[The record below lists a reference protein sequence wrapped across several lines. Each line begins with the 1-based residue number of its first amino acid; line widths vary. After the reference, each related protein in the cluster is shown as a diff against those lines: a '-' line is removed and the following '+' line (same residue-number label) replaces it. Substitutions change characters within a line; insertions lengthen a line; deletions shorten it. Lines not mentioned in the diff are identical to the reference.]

1 MNSRFLAGCMT
12 VTALIGPIPARAQT
26 QAPADIR
33 PAGPAARPV
42 PYPVTPPPRFMHAVE
57 NGTRTVT
64 GEPGPRYWQ
73 QRASYS
79 IDARLDVEGRRL
91 EGSAIVTYH
100 NASPDTLPLILF
112 KLYQNLHAVGA
123 ARHDPAEVTRGVALT
138 RVAVNGNALR
148 ADRRQGA
155 GYGVFGTRLGLWL
168 EEPLAPGDSTVIEID
183 FAYDVPRVG
192 AGGRMGWSDDNLFH
206 LAYWYPQLAVFD
218 DVVEWH
224 ADPFLGRAEFYAGFA
239 DYDVRIDVPEGWV
252 VLGTG
257 TLLNEEEVFPPLIRE
272 RIRRAEASD
281 DVVQVLTADDFGPG
295 RATVESPGGRLT
307 WRLTADR
314 VRDMAFSV
322 TRESLWDAARTP
334 VGDRD
339 GDGSTDYARVDA
351 LYRAAATSWTNAARY
366 AQHVIDFLSRDLGLP
381 YPWPHMTVVEGD
393 GIIGGGMEYPMVT
406 LIGAYNGQPSQAL
419 YGVIAHELAHMW
431 LPMTVN
437 SDEVRWAWMDEGTT
451 SFNTTQAATEFF
463 PAFDHEAQEVQQYAG
478 AAGAGFDGAMMRWTD
493 WEYPDGWGIAA
504 YAKPAAAMV
513 ALRYVLGDEVFD
525 EAYRSYV
532 STWAWKHPKPWD
544 FFHTFETVSGM
555 ELDWFWRGWF
565 YETWTMDHA
574 IARVE
579 STRDGTRITVEDRG
593 DLPMPATLTITRED
607 GSVERHVVPV
617 DRWLEGTRLAV
628 VQVRRGSPVV
638 QVELDAVGAFP
649 DTDRANDVW
658 RAGGTGD

>member
-1 MNSRFLAGCMT
+1 
-12 VTALIGPIPARAQT
+12 
-26 QAPADIR
+26 
-33 PAGPAARPV
+33 
-42 PYPVTPPPRFMHAVE
+42 MHAVE

-525 EAYRSYV
+525 EAYSQAVGLLPHVRDRQRHGARLVLAWVVLRDLDDGPRHRACRIHARRDPNHCRGPGRS
-532 STWAWKHPKPWD
+532 ANAGDAHD
-544 FFHTFETVSGM
+544 HA
-555 ELDWFWRGWF
+555 RGWIGGTARRSGGPVAGGYPPGCRAGPPWF
-565 YETWTMDHA
+565 PGGAGRARRSGSISGHGPRQR
-574 IARVE
+574 RVE
-579 STRDGTRITVEDRG
+579 SGRHGRLSLRAPP
-593 DLPMPATLTITRED
+593 LPAFRHAPPRARE
-607 GSVERHVVPV
+607 ERH
-617 DRWLEGTRLAV
+617 DR
-628 VQVRRGSPVV
+628 
-638 QVELDAVGAFP
+638 
-649 DTDRANDVW
+649 
-658 RAGGTGD
+658 